1 MDDQNI
7 KSTFSPKSDL
17 VLSEIM
23 EKNKLQ
29 GRSVEFLL
37 EKITMFF
44 SRGEISEKK
53 MVDSVRK
60 ETGVPQK
67 IALQIVTEIKN
78 NIIPT
83 LWNNLPEEEK
93 EKLLH
98 QKMPGKTPSPK
109 LDTEKSEKK
118 GVPKNPKIEPHN
130 QVVQKRR
137 LSNKLPPKK
146 SPSLNKI
153 SKPDS
158 YREPI
163 E

>member
-1 MDDQNI
+1 MDSQNI

-17 VLSEIM
+17 ALSEIM
-23 EKNKLQ
+23 KKNKLQ
-29 GRSVEFLL
+29 GSSVEFLL

-60 ETGVPQK
+60 ETRVPQK
-67 IALQIVTEIKN
+67 IAVEIATEIKN

-83 LWNNLPEEEK
+83 LWNNLSEEEK

-98 QKMPGKTPSPK
+98 QKIQKKKPSVG
-109 LDTEKSEKK
+109 LNAEKK
-118 GVPKNPKIEPHN
+118 EAPRATKMKLSNQAPQKIN
-130 QVVQKRR
+130 
-137 LSNKLPPKK
+137 SSNNKLPPKK
-146 SPSLNKI
+146 SPPVNKI

-158 YREPI
+158 YRESI